1 MRRSCSR
8 ILGRLGEVACS
19 VHFSRSRRSLNF
31 ELELIVELGD
41 GSMLVMGDE
50 IMLDEGDELRLAIGS
65 NELMLDEGDEMVL
78 GEGDELMLAV
88 REDGR
93 TLVRKDEGRLRKD
106 GRSVGPDG
114 MR

>member
-41 GSMLVMGDE
+41 GLMLVIGNKRILNEGDGLMLDKGDGLMLVMDDGL
-50 IMLDEGDELRLAIGS
+50 MLDEGDELMVVIGDG
-65 NELMLDEGDEMVL
+65 LMLVEGEAGLLNTIAEVL
-78 GEGDELMLAV
+78 
-88 REDGR
+88 
-93 TLVRKDEGRLRKD
+93 
-106 GRSVGPDG
+106 
-114 MR
+114 